1 MKRGDPVEIKKE
13 EHNIKMNA
21 RKGVFRSKKSLF
33 HWHHNFEICQ
43 ILENEMDVCV
53 NGVMVHAKE
62 GDLIAIGESV
72 VHQFL
77 ATHEAAYLRVMQFSL
92 KVLMESGIPI
102 IKCKVHITREE
113 QDQIPGLRQ
122 NINFL
127 LDAIEEEKRT
137 DHGENNYFQQC
148 MVSALY
154 CLLTRHFP
162 SQANEDLTK
171 DQKEFLRILEYIGE
185 HFEENINVS
194 VLAERLFMYRGTVS
208 SLFAR
213 HAGMSLNEYIYSLRI
228 KKANAMMAQGRSIT
242 EAALSSGFQ
251 SVRTFNNT
259 YKKITGITPTEY
271 RKKKM
276 EKM

>member
-1 MKRGDPVEIKKE
+1 MEIKKE

-21 RKGVFRSKKSLF
+21 RKGVFRGRRSLF

-43 ILENEMDVCV
+43 ILEGEMDVWV
-53 NGVMVHAKE
+53 NGIIVHAKE

-72 VHQFL
+72 VHQFQ
-77 ATHEAAYLRVMQFSL
+77 AVQEAAYLRVMQFSL

-102 IKCKVHITREE
+102 KKCKVHITVEE
-113 QDQIPGLRQ
+113 QEAVPGLRER
-122 NINFL
+122 INYL

-137 DHGENNYFQQC
+137 DHGENNYFQQSL
-148 MVSALY
+148 VSAVY

-162 SQANEDLTK
+162 EEGTEDLSK

-208 SLFAR
+208 ALFMK
-213 HAGMSLNEYIYSLRI
+213 HAGMSLNDYIYSLRI
-228 KKANAMMAQGRSIT
+228 KKANDLMGQGRSIT
-242 EAALSSGFQ
+242 EAALNSGFQ

-271 RKKKM
+271 RKKKLA
-276 EKM
+276 KR

>member
-1 MKRGDPVEIKKE
+1 MEIKKE

-21 RKGVFRSKKSLF
+21 RKGVFRAKKSLF

-43 ILENEMDVCV
+43 ILENEMDICV
-53 NGVMVHAKE
+53 NGVIMRAKE
-62 GDLIAIGESV
+62 GDIIAIGENV
-72 VHQFL
+72 VHQFQA
-77 ATHEAAYLRVMQFSL
+77 ATESAYLRIMQFSL

-102 IKCKVHITREE
+102 KKCQIHITREE
-113 QDQIPGLRQ
+113 QDQIPDLRK

-137 DHGENNYFQQC
+137 EHGENNYFQQC
-148 MVSALY
+148 LVSALY

-162 SQANEDLTK
+162 SQVNEDLTK

-208 SLFAR
+208 SLFAK
-213 HAGMSLNEYIYSLRI
+213 HAGISLNDYIYSLRI

-242 EAALSSGFQ
+242 EAALNSGFQ

-259 YKKITGITPTEY
+259 YKKITGITPSEY

-276 EKM
+276 EKK

>member
-1 MKRGDPVEIKKE
+1 MEIKKE

-21 RKGVFRSKKSLF
+21 RKGVFRAKKSLF

-43 ILENEMDVCV
+43 VLENDMDVCV

-62 GDLIAIGESV
+62 GDIIAIGENV
-72 VHQFL
+72 LHQFQ
-77 ATHEAAYLRVMQFSL
+77 AVDEAAYLRVMQFSL

-102 IKCKVHITREE
+102 ENCRTHITREE
-113 QDQIPGLRQ
+113 QDQVPGLRDRL
-122 NINFL
+122 NYL

-137 DHGENNYFQQC
+137 EHGENNYFQQSL
-148 MVSALY
+148 VSAVY

-162 SQANEDLTK
+162 GEDHPNMTK
-171 DQKEFLRILEYIGE
+171 DQKDFLRVLEYISN
-185 HFEENINVS
+185 HFEENLNVN
-194 VLAERLFMYRGTVS
+194 VLAERLFMYRGTIS
-208 SLFAR
+208 ALFMK
-213 HAGMSLNEYIYSLRI
+213 HAGMSPNDYIYSLRI
-228 KKANAMMAQGRSIT
+228 KKANDLMGQGRSIT

-276 EKM
+276 AKK